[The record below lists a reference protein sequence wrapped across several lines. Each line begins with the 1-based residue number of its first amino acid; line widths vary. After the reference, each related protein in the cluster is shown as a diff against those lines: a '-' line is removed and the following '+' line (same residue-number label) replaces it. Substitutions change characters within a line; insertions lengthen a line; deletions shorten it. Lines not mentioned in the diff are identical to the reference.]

1 VLFVLSTGGSGV
13 CSPLLRFT
21 LSHYYAPPGLV
32 NLRNLYLYR
41 CRRKPHSL
49 VCAALLRFPGE
60 GSAACSQTAQAHVL
74 RAVVPCEEQLQAAP
88 GGLFFARCKDK

>member
-1 VLFVLSTGGSGV
+1 MLFVLSTGGSGV

-49 VCAALLRFPGE
+49 VCVRC
-60 GSAACSQTAQAHVL
+60 SAAVS
-74 RAVVPCEEQLQAAP
+74 LQN
-88 GGLFFARCKDK
+88 DKAKRKLV